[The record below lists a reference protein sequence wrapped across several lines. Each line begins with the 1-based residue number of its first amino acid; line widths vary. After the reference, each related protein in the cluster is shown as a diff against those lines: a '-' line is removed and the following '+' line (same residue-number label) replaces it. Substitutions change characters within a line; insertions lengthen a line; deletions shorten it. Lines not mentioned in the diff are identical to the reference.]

1 MSQTFRCDTNALI
14 AYLYDEIEPVERDVV
29 AAHLERCEAC
39 ALDLETLGLTRTRI
53 AAWTPPEAAE
63 GFRVNATAATLNG
76 AAIRPGLRLVANAS
90 TPASSVPR
98 EEPAVWWRRPLPAWG
113 QAVAASMIFAAGLAL
128 GAARGTQPQPGV
140 QAELK
145 GGTTAA
151 ASTQGTAQVSPDD
164 LARLERTLRGEIA
177 GVRDTV
183 AQRVAVPA
191 AAAPDM
197 RKVEALIAASEEK
210 QQRELAMRTV
220 QMVRDFDLQRQ
231 GDLVRFQQALGQFQ
245 GTTNAEVRQHRDA
258 IEDLARRV
266 SQTGR

>member
-14 AYLYDEIEPVERDVV
+14 AFLYDEIEPAERDLV

-39 ALDLETLGLTRTRI
+39 ALDLQTLGVTRTRI
-53 AAWTPPEAAE
+53 TAWTPPAA
-63 GFRVNATAATLNG
+63 GDVFHVNAAVAMVNG
-76 AAIRPGLRLVANAS
+76 AASRPGLRLVANGLAPVAGS
-90 TPASSVPR
+90 PR

-128 GAARGTQPQPGV
+128 GAARGTQPQAGV
-140 QAELK
+140 QPELK
-145 GGTTAA
+145 EGTTAA
-151 ASTQGTAQVSPDD
+151 ASSQGTPQVSADD
-164 LARLERTLRGEIA
+164 LARVERTLRGEIA

-183 AQRVAVPA
+183 AQRVAAPA